1 MTSSVVVAA
10 NADQLAH
17 RGYVGQGPGRRL
29 GIIVPVIRRL
39 ALLLCAVLAAVAVP
53 FMTPAWACGCGAYDP
68 GAGGH
73 ASVPTETA
81 LVRFGGGA
89 EDVYLSLTVHSTA
102 TTGALM
108 FPVPDKHATVK
119 AAPVGLFDDL
129 AELTDPPHDDSAGPG
144 AANGGAQAP
153 APSVTVESR
162 QQIGPLDVVTL
173 TSGDAAALTQWLQHN
188 GFAAKP
194 ALATAAKPYTDQG
207 WTFVA
212 VRLRPDAAG
221 AILDGALDPLQI
233 HFATSQPVYPMRLSA
248 MAAEPE
254 TVHLF
259 VLSAHRTELNT
270 ADQGL
275 SASWAN
281 QLSGRELG
289 PALTKVVAGG
299 PTYLTRFDGQ
309 LDPHAITDDIHFRT
323 APSDQA
329 VGAAPETATDTSG
342 HVKTSSNVGVLVGIA
357 VAIVVVGLVVWLA
370 VRRRPRGVAR

>member
-1 MTSSVVVAA
+1 M
-10 NADQLAH
+10 
-17 RGYVGQGPGRRL
+17 
-29 GIIVPVIRRL
+29 IIPVTRRL

-68 GAGGH
+68 GAGGQ

-81 LVRFGGGA
+81 LVRYGGGA

-119 AAPVGLFDDL
+119 AAPAGLFDDL
-129 AELTDPPHDDSAGPG
+129 AELTEPPHDDSSGPG

-153 APSVTVESR
+153 APSVTVQSR

-173 TSGDAAALTQWLQHN
+173 TSGDARALTQWLQHN

-194 ALATAAKPYTDQG
+194 ALATAAKPYTDMG

-212 VRLRPDAAG
+212 VRLRPDAPHAM
-221 AILDGALDPLQI
+221 LNGALDPLQI
-233 HFATSQPVYPMRLSA
+233 HFATAQPVYPMRLSA
-248 MAAEPE
+248 MATEPE

-259 VLSAHRTELNT
+259 VLSDHRTELDT

-281 QLSGRELG
+281 QLSGRDLG
-289 PALTKVVAGG
+289 PSLTKVVAGG

-309 LDPHAITDDIHFRT
+309 FAPSAITDDIRFRT
-323 APSDQA
+323 APSDTSL
-329 VGAAPETATDTSG
+329 GTAPETAAAGDTSG
-342 HVKTSSNVGVLVGIA
+342 PVKTSSNVGLLIGIA
-357 VAIVVVGLVVWLA
+357 AAIVVVGLLVWIS
-370 VRRRPRGVAR
+370 VRRRPRGVTR